1 MFPHP
6 SRIPAPTF
14 SEPAP
19 PDLTDPQ
26 IVLDYG
32 LRAQVRLL
40 PYALGF
46 FGIGLPVYVW
56 AAQFF
61 LSGWQ
66 IGLNLLLFVCVWA
79 AFFLIKPALKGTDRP
94 TRRDLRV
101 RTRRQWLCGGLWAIS
116 LLSLSLTAL
125 TGGDQAHIFVLIC
138 AGAAVGIIFFSAP
151 VLLYLLTLAPLAMI
165 GPIIA
170 LHLMPEQTELAN
182 LVSAALALALA
193 FGLILNRHLQEHY
206 RLEFNQLRLVQDRE
220 AALSARDALTH
231 SQMALMQTLSREVTT
246 GLRGLEQNLSQGL
259 TLLSR
264 APAPRHYVENARVG
278 VEHLLG
284 LITTT
289 LDDDTARSGQ
299 MTVVTG
305 PLDLDGLVREIAD
318 GFRQMA
324 QLKGL
329 ELTVSGALPTQGAAI
344 GDAARVEQILS
355 HLLSNAIQ
363 YTPKGKV
370 EVKLLPPSGNHV
382 RLEIVD
388 SGPGLD
394 ADELIRAFAPH
405 ERIARTSAG
414 HSGAGLGLNL
424 SKTLA
429 ELMGGDIDA
438 QSTPD
443 VGSKF
448 WLDLPFDANIAVP
461 RPAVEAPAAVVA
473 DTTGLRVLL
482 LSNDSLRSAQLRDTL
497 ETMGHK
503 CLTATTRH
511 RALSLAAKGEVDA
524 LLVATGVF
532 EDLSDDGNR
541 TALSAWLERLRSTQ
555 SHEALNVLALLPDGH
570 QAETLNE
577 LGIKPLL
584 MPQSEDALRRAL
596 MPV

>member
-1 MFPHP
+1 M
-6 SRIPAPTF
+6 SPAP
-14 SEPAP
+14 SDSP

-32 LRAQVRLL
+32 LKAQVRLL

-46 FGIGLPVYVW
+46 FGIGLPVYIW

-66 IGLNLLLFVCVWA
+66 IVLNLALFACVWA
-79 AFFLIKPALKGTDRP
+79 AFFLIKPALQGDARP
-94 TRRDLRV
+94 TPRDLRV

-125 TGGDQAHIFVLIC
+125 TGGNSAHIFVLIC
-138 AGAAVGIIFFSAP
+138 AGAAVGVIFFSAP

-170 LHLMPEQTELAN
+170 LHLMDGYVELAN
-182 LVSAALALALA
+182 LVSAGLVLALA

-206 RLEFNQLRLVQDRE
+206 RLEFNQLRLSQDRE

-246 GLRGLEQNLSQGL
+246 GLRGLDQNLTQGL
-259 TLLSR
+259 TLLTR
-264 APAPRHYVENARVG
+264 APAPRHYVENARAG

-299 MTVVTG
+299 MTVDTG
-305 PLDLDGLVREIAD
+305 PLDLDGLVYDVTE
-318 GFRQMA
+318 GFYQMA
-324 QLKGL
+324 QIKGL
-329 ELTVSGALPTQGAAI
+329 ELTVSGSAPLQGAAI
-344 GDAARVEQILS
+344 GDPARVEQILS
-355 HLLSNAIQ
+355 HLLSNALQ

-370 EVKLLPPSGNHV
+370 EVKLLPPAHGLI
-382 RLEIVD
+382 RLEVVD

-394 ADELIRAFAPH
+394 AAELVRAFAPH
-405 ERIARTSAG
+405 ERITRTSAG

-429 ELMGGDIDA
+429 ELMGGGIGA

-448 WLDLPFDANIAVP
+448 WFDLPFDPAAVAP
-461 RPAVEAPAAVVA
+461 RPVVELSPAPAAESA
-473 DTTGLRVLL
+473 TGLRVLL

-497 ETMGHK
+497 ETLGHK

-511 RALSLAAKGEVDA
+511 RALSLAAKGEIDA
-524 LLVATGVF
+524 LLVATGAF

-541 TALSAWLERLRSTQ
+541 TALSDWLGRLRSTQ
-555 SHEALNVLALLPDGH
+555 ESETLTILALLPDGH
-570 QAETLNE
+570 QAEPLAG
-577 LGIKPLL
+577 LGIRPLL

-596 MPV
+596 MAA